1 MRLPQ
6 GFGKKGYFSLA
17 AIQASTSEVKTKR
30 HHARLLHTTRLFA
43 DTCDQKEVED
53 DPPPLI
59 PALLGF
65 ISSYRPRLCKCSRLF
80 AKRAHSA
87 IKRAK
92 KRRKCNCHCRYFSF
106 RRTGIHPPHFSSF
119 RRQTSKARSTTLAT
133 MALKLANAVGRIY
146 LKIIKMKKDFK
157 LCHKPTLQGFLA

>member
-30 HHARLLHTTRLFA
+30 VHARLLHTTRLFA
-43 DTCDQKEVED
+43 DTCDQEEVED
-53 DPPPLI
+53 DPPPI
-59 PALLGF
+59 SPALLGF
-65 ISSYRPRLCKCSRLF
+65 ISTYRPRLCKCSRLF

-92 KRRKCNCHCRYFSF
+92 IRRKSNCNCRYFSF
-106 RRTGIHPPHFSSF
+106 RRSGIHPPFFPFLQPLHN
-119 RRQTSKARSTTLAT
+119 THCHALNLA
-133 MALKLANAVGRIY
+133 
-146 LKIIKMKKDFK
+146 
-157 LCHKPTLQGFLA
+157 